1 MPVLYA
7 NKRIRVVSNTIIHVR
22 RQLQGNGKI
31 LVQKNFEV
39 APHHVLGTSTVSS
52 GFSKINLAKKLGVSA
67 KEAPKY
73 MTKQTGQKIFK
84 GELLALKKGL
94 FGKKVVTSPT
104 DCIIDTYNDKTG
116 ELQLKFLPKQLPMTS
131 GVYGIVDEVEPLS
144 GEVII
149 KTMATQVFGIYGS
162 GKERSGFLHILETPG
177 LIHPSQIN
185 ADLSQKIL
193 LVNGLIFG
201 EALRKCVGYG
211 VKGIVTG
218 GINLSDYISMV
229 GSLENRQKL
238 GSDIGISVIATE
250 GFGSIGIGMDIL
262 NAINTHQ
269 DKFVFINGNTNNLIL
284 PSLNPDSILAVR
296 KVVLPIVRTTYLQAE
311 ITTAELR
318 TGLRV
323 RVISSPYLGQQGVI
337 TAIDNQPTLLD
348 TGISTILL
356 TVALRNK
363 KIKIPYPNVEII
375 E

>member
-7 NKRIRVVSNTIIHVR
+7 NKRIRIVPNTIIHVR

-31 LVQKNFEV
+31 LVQKNSEV

-52 GFSKINLAKKLGVSA
+52 GFSKISLAKKLGVSV
-67 KEAPKY
+67 KDAPKY
-73 MTKQTGQKIFK
+73 LSKQIGQRIFK
-84 GELLALKKGL
+84 GELLALKKGI
-94 FGKKVVTSPT
+94 FGKKVIISPT
-104 DCIIDTYNDKTG
+104 DCIIDSYSDKTG
-116 ELQLKFLPKQLPMTS
+116 ELQLKFLPKQMPMTA
-131 GVYGIVDEVEPLS
+131 GVYGIVDGIEPIS

-149 KTMATQVFGIYGS
+149 KTMATQVFGVYGS
-162 GKERSGFLHILETPG
+162 GKERSGFLHILATPG

-211 VKGIVTG
+211 VNGIITG
-218 GINLSDYISMV
+218 GINLSDYISMI

-238 GSDIGISVIATE
+238 GSDIGISIIATE
-250 GFGSIGIGMDIL
+250 GFGSVGIGMDVL
-262 NAINTHQ
+262 NTIYTHQ
-269 DKFVFINGNTNNLIL
+269 DKFIFINGNTNNLIL
-284 PSLNPDSILAVR
+284 PSLNPDSILALR
-296 KVVLPIVRTTYLQAE
+296 KVVLPIVRTTYLQEE
-311 ITTAELR
+311 ITAGELQV
-318 TGLRV
+318 GLKV
-323 RVISSPYLGQQGVI
+323 RIISLPYFGHQGII

-356 TVALRNK
+356 TVDLRSK